1 LNSSTGSE
9 WIGLPRNT
17 YRFTSNA
24 ARDDRMFTHR
34 AVQITSANTTRGT
47 PRQLSP
53 SRTVFPTT
61 SRRTTRAIVAMAASN
76 KLINVKRV
84 EKSDSEWA
92 KTLDKMEFQ
101 VLRKK
106 GTEPARTGMY
116 DKYYP
121 KEGHFVCA
129 ACRTPLYSAQ
139 AKFDS
144 GCGWPAFD
152 KCYEGTVKTEI
163 DNAFGMRRVEILCA
177 ACDGHLGHVFENEG
191 LTPTMERHCVNSV
204 SVKYV
209 PENIEAKE
217 SKVVEGGA
225 AASALGALSPIVF
238 LLGVYILSDVLG
250 RTINAFTAVAP

>member
-1 LNSSTGSE
+1 MFST
-9 WIGLPRNT
+9 
-17 YRFTSNA
+17 
-24 ARDDRMFTHR
+24 R
-34 AVQITSANTTRGT
+34 AVQLTHVN
-47 PRQLSP
+47 
-53 SRTVFPTT
+53 
-61 SRRTTRAIVAMAASN
+61 TRASTRCATQNRLASSSTVSRSGAARRSAIVVMASSDE
-76 KLINVKRV
+76 LVNVTRV
-84 EKSDSEWA
+84 DKPDSEWA
-92 KTLDKMEFQ
+92 KSLDKMEFQ

-106 GTEPARTGMY
+106 GTEPARTGVY
-116 DKYYP
+116 DKFYP

-129 ACRTPLYSAQ
+129 GCGTPLYSAQ

-209 PENIEAKE
+209 PENLAAKE
-217 SKVVEGGA
+217 SKVVDGGI
-225 AASALGALSPIVF
+225 ASGALGALSPFVF
-238 LLGVYILSDVLG
+238 LFGVYILSDVLG
-250 RTINAFTAVAP
+250 RTINAFTAAGVAQ